1 LTNNFHSL
9 AGANSGRLQHR
20 PLGEELSVD
29 VLHWLSGSQELF
41 IGNIKEELLGDNWN
55 LLSSGTL
62 NQGDRATLENQMS

>member
-1 LTNNFHSL
+1 
-9 AGANSGRLQHR
+9 
-20 PLGEELSVD
+20 VD